1 MQLLSLPHPLIHIES
16 LFSAAMLPKT
26 GFERVRFEEHAWRA
40 LVLAIDSLGSQQQ
53 DKERSRA
60 TLAQGIALA
69 SEHLEGFRPTHRRA
83 PHDWIERALEGCAIA
98 KQKLTLVR
106 QLSISFEQLG
116 SARFSALVSMPELEH
131 LSILRVDD
139 DVLCIEAMQAL
150 SRHQLP
156 SRLQE
161 LHLNRT
167 DLDDK
172 AIEALFSV
180 RWPRLRALSLSGNR
194 LHDAA
199 IIALAERD
207 HTPKLEELYLDDND
221 IADAGLLA
229 IAYSRGLYRLGRLSL
244 YGNAQIT
251 EVGALALLRRID
263 GYFPALE
270 QLECAGTQINAST
283 RAKLSAAIRDNCR
296 RE

>member
-1 MQLLSLPHPLIHIES
+1 MQLLSLPHPLHHIER
-16 LFSAAMLPKT
+16 LFHPTQLPQT
-26 GFERVRFEEHAWRA
+26 TFERVRFEEHTWRA
-40 LVLAIDSLGSQQQ
+40 LTLALDELDGAQ
-53 DKERSRA
+53 DKEPSRT

-69 SEHLEGFRPTHRRA
+69 MEHLEGFWAIHRRA
-83 PHDWIERALEGCAIA
+83 PHHWIARALEGCPKA

-106 QLSISFEQLG
+106 QLSLSFEQLG
-116 SARFSALVSMPELEH
+116 SARFSELVSMPELSQ

-150 SRHQLP
+150 SQHQLP
-156 SRLQE
+156 ARLQE
-161 LHLNRT
+161 LHLNRA
-167 DLDDK
+167 DLSDK

-244 YGNAQIT
+244 YGNDQIT
-251 EVGALALLRRID
+251 EVGAQALLRRIE

-270 QLECAGTQINAST
+270 QLECAGTQISAAT
-283 RAKLSAAIRDNCR
+283 RARFAAMMRDNR
-296 RE
+296 QRE